1 MNIPDKCKECQY
13 MKNFVYGSKKKPT
26 PTCLYK
32 LFRKDEGK
40 ECAKDDERGG
50 GAEAV

>member
-1 MNIPDKCKECQY
+1 MNEKCKDCNY
-13 MKNFVYGSKKKPT
+13 MRLFEYKDNKEPT

>member
-1 MNIPDKCKECQY
+1 MNEKCKGCEY
-13 MKNFVYGSKKKPT
+13 MKLFEYSNKEPT